1 MDGWTPGYRLNEVMS
16 ASFKV
21 SSGFLIMIFLASI
34 LAPWIAPYSY
44 QEQDMLNLLSFPGEN
59 HWLGTDRLGRD
70 LLSRMIYGARVS
82 LFVGIFSTLL
92 ALIFGTIYGT
102 ISGYVGG
109 RTDNLMMRVVDVVF
123 ALPDL
128 LMIILIT
135 VLMGRGVTGVFIA
148 LTLVSWVTIARL
160 VRGEVLRIK
169 EYPFILAAK
178 ALGASHLRIMIREI
192 FPNILGILVVT
203 LSFRIP
209 VAILAE
215 STLSFIGLGIA
226 PPASSW
232 GTLASDG
239 WTAIKF
245 YPHLILFPSLAI
257 FFTILSFNFLGEG
270 LREYLDPRSK
280 IGKT

>member
-1 MDGWTPGYRLNEVMS
+1 MNT
-16 ASFKV
+16 SFKI
-21 SSGFLIMIFLASI
+21 SSGFLFIIFSVSL
-34 LAPWIAPYSY
+34 LAPWVSPYSY
-44 QEQDMLNLLSFPGEN
+44 QEQDTVNILAFPGMD
-59 HWLGTDRLGRD
+59 HFLGTDRLGRD

-82 LFVGIFSTLL
+82 LFVGVFSTLI
-92 ALIFGTIYGT
+92 ALVIGTVYGT
-102 ISGYVGG
+102 ISAYVGG
-109 RTDNLMMRVVDVVF
+109 KTDNLMMRVVDVVF

-135 VLMGRGVTGVFIA
+135 VLMGRGVVGVFIA
-148 LTLVSWVTIARL
+148 LTMVSWVTIARL

-178 ALGASHLRIMIREI
+178 ALGASHFRIMQREI

-270 LREYLDPRSK
+270 LREYLDPRAQIDK
-280 IGKT
+280 R

>member
-1 MDGWTPGYRLNEVMS
+1 MDGSIPEFQWNSFMPI
-16 ASFKV
+16 SFKT
-21 SSGFLIMIFLASI
+21 SAGFLIIIFLLAI
-34 LAPWIAPYSY
+34 LAPWVAPYSY
-44 QEQDMLNLLSFPGEN
+44 KTQDALNILSFPDSE

-70 LLSRMIYGARVS
+70 LLSRMIYGSRVS
-82 LFVGIFSTLL
+82 LFVGVCSTML
-92 ALIFGTIYGT
+92 ALVIGTIYGT
-102 ISGYVGG
+102 ISAYVGG
-109 RTDNLMMRVVDVVF
+109 RTDSLMMRIVDVVF

-135 VLMGRGVTGVFIA
+135 VLMGHGITGVFIA
-148 LTLVSWVTIARL
+148 LTIVSWVTIARL

-169 EYPFILAAK
+169 EYPFIQAAK
-178 ALGASHLRIMIREI
+178 ALGASHFRIMLREI
-192 FPNILGILVVT
+192 FPNILGVLVVT

-270 LREYLDPRSK
+270 LREYLDPRSQ
-280 IGKT
+280 TSF

>member
-1 MDGWTPGYRLNEVMS
+1 MNL
-16 ASFKV
+16 SFKI
-21 SSGFLIMIFLASI
+21 SSGFLFIIFLAAV
-34 LAPWIAPYSY
+34 LAPWVAPYSY
-44 QEQDMLNLLSFPGEN
+44 QTQDTLNILAFPGSD

-82 LFVGIFSTLL
+82 LFVGFFSTAL
-92 ALIFGTIYGT
+92 ALVIGTVYGT
-102 ISGYVGG
+102 ISAYVGG

-135 VLMGRGVTGVFIA
+135 VLMGRGVIGVFIA

-169 EYPFILAAK
+169 EYPYILAAR
-178 ALGASHLRIMIREI
+178 ALGASHYRIMLREI
-192 FPNILGILVVT
+192 FPNILGILIVT

-239 WTAIKF
+239 WTAIKY
-245 YPHLILFPSLAI
+245 YPHLIFFPSLTI
-257 FFTILSFNFLGEG
+257 FLTILSFNFLGEG
-270 LREYLDPRSK
+270 LREYLDPRSQSSH
-280 IGKT
+280 G

>member
-1 MDGWTPGYRLNEVMS
+1 MNT
-16 ASFKV
+16 SFKI
-21 SSGFLIMIFLASI
+21 SSGFLFIIFLVSL
-34 LAPWIAPYSY
+34 LAPWVAPYSY
-44 QEQDMLNLLSFPGEN
+44 QEQDTVNILAFPGMD
-59 HWLGTDRLGRD
+59 HFLGTDRLGRD

-82 LFVGIFSTLL
+82 LFVGVFSTLI
-92 ALIFGTIYGT
+92 ALVIGTVYGT
-102 ISGYVGG
+102 ISAYVGG
-109 RTDNLMMRVVDVVF
+109 KTDNLMMRVVDVVF

-135 VLMGRGVTGVFIA
+135 VLMGRGVIGVFIA
-148 LTLVSWVTIARL
+148 LTMVSWVTIARL

-178 ALGASHLRIMIREI
+178 ALGASHFRIMLREI

-257 FFTILSFNFLGEG
+257 FFTILSFNFMGEG
-270 LREYLDPRSK
+270 LREYLDPRAQIDK
-280 IGKT
+280 R

>member
-1 MDGWTPGYRLNEVMS
+1 MNT
-16 ASFKV
+16 SFKI
-21 SSGFLIMIFLASI
+21 SSGFLFIIFSVSL
-34 LAPWIAPYSY
+34 LAPWVAPYSY
-44 QEQDMLNLLSFPGEN
+44 QEQDTLNILAFPGVE
-59 HWLGTDRLGRD
+59 HFLGTDRLGRD

-82 LFVGIFSTLL
+82 LFVGVFSTLI
-92 ALIFGTIYGT
+92 ALVIGTVYGT
-102 ISGYVGG
+102 ISAYVGG
-109 RTDNLMMRVVDVVF
+109 KTDNLMMRVVDVVF

-135 VLMGRGVTGVFIA
+135 VLMGRGVIGVFIA
-148 LTLVSWVTIARL
+148 LTMVSWVTIARL

-169 EYPFILAAK
+169 EYPFILASK
-178 ALGASHLRIMIREI
+178 ALGASHFRIMLREI

-257 FFTILSFNFLGEG
+257 FFTILSFNFMGEG
-270 LREYLDPRSK
+270 LREYLDPRAQIDK
-280 IGKT
+280 R

>member
-1 MDGWTPGYRLNEVMS
+1 MNT
-16 ASFKV
+16 SFKISSSFLFIIFSV
-21 SSGFLIMIFLASI
+21 SL
-34 LAPWIAPYSY
+34 LAPWVSPYSY
-44 QEQDMLNLLSFPGEN
+44 QEQDTVNILAFPGID
-59 HWLGTDRLGRD
+59 HFLGTDRLGRD

-82 LFVGIFSTLL
+82 LFVGVFSTLI
-92 ALIFGTIYGT
+92 ALVIGTVYGT
-102 ISGYVGG
+102 ISAYVGG
-109 RTDNLMMRVVDVVF
+109 KTDNLMMRVVDVVF

-135 VLMGRGVTGVFIA
+135 VLMGRGVVGVFIA
-148 LTLVSWVTIARL
+148 LTMVSWVTIARL

-178 ALGASHLRIMIREI
+178 ALGASHFRIMLREI

-270 LREYLDPRSK
+270 LREYLDPRAQIDK
-280 IGKT
+280 R

>member
-1 MDGWTPGYRLNEVMS
+1 MNT
-16 ASFKV
+16 SFKI
-21 SSGFLIMIFLASI
+21 SSGFLFIIFSVSL
-34 LAPWIAPYSY
+34 LAPWVAPYSY
-44 QEQDMLNLLSFPGEN
+44 QEQDTLNILAFPGVE
-59 HWLGTDRLGRD
+59 HFLGTDRLGRD

-82 LFVGIFSTLL
+82 LFVGVFSTLI
-92 ALIFGTIYGT
+92 ALVIGTVYGT
-102 ISGYVGG
+102 ISAYVGG
-109 RTDNLMMRVVDVVF
+109 KTDNLMMRVVDVVF

-128 LMIILIT
+128 FMIILIT

-148 LTLVSWVTIARL
+148 LTMVSWVTIARL

-178 ALGASHLRIMIREI
+178 ALGASHFRIMLREI

-257 FFTILSFNFLGEG
+257 FFTILSFNYLGEG
-270 LREYLDPRSK
+270 LREYLDPRSQT
-280 IGKT
+280 GKM

>member
-1 MDGWTPGYRLNEVMS
+1 MNT
-16 ASFKV
+16 SFKI
-21 SSGFLIMIFLASI
+21 SSGFLFIIFSVSL
-34 LAPWIAPYSY
+34 LAPWVAPYSY
-44 QEQDMLNLLSFPGEN
+44 QEQDTLNILAFPGID
-59 HWLGTDRLGRD
+59 HFLGTDRLGRD

-82 LFVGIFSTLL
+82 LFVGVFSMLI
-92 ALIFGTIYGT
+92 ALVIGTVYGT
-102 ISGYVGG
+102 ISAYVGG
-109 RTDNLMMRVVDVVF
+109 KTDNLMMRVVDVVF

-135 VLMGRGVTGVFIA
+135 VLMGRGVVGVFIA
-148 LTLVSWVTIARL
+148 LTMVSWVTIARL

-178 ALGASHLRIMIREI
+178 ALGASHFRIMLREI

-270 LREYLDPRSK
+270 LREYLDPRAQIDK
-280 IGKT
+280 R

>member
-1 MDGWTPGYRLNEVMS
+1 MSRLS
-16 ASFKV
+16 
-21 SSGFLIMIFLASI
+21 LASKLSGLFI
-34 LAPWIAPYSY
+34 LLVSAVAVLAPWVAPYAF
-44 QEQDMLNLLSFPGEN
+44 ETQDAMNILSPPGKV
-59 HWLGTDRLGRD
+59 HWMGTDRLGRD
-70 LLSRMIYGARVS
+70 LFSGLIYGAQVS
-82 LFVGIFSTLL
+82 LFIGVFSTLL
-92 ALIFGTIYGT
+92 AIVIGTVYGAL
-102 ISGYVGG
+102 SGYVGG

-135 VLMGRGVTGVFIA
+135 VVMGRGMMGIFIA
-148 LTLVSWVTIARL
+148 LTLVSWVTLARL

-169 EYPFILAAK
+169 EYPYVEAAR
-178 ALGASHLRIMIREI
+178 ALGAGHPRILIREI
-192 FPNILGILVVT
+192 LPNILGLLIVT

-226 PPASSW
+226 PPSSSW
-232 GTLASDG
+232 GSLANEG

-257 FFTILSFNFLGEG
+257 FLTILSFNFLGEG
-270 LREYLDPRSK
+270 LRDIFDPRSR
-280 IGKT
+280 IGRAL

>member
-1 MDGWTPGYRLNEVMS
+1 MNT
-16 ASFKV
+16 SFKI
-21 SSGFLIMIFLASI
+21 SSGFLFIIFLVSL
-34 LAPWIAPYSY
+34 LAPWVAPYSY
-44 QEQDMLNLLSFPGEN
+44 QEQDTLNILAFPGVE
-59 HWLGTDRLGRD
+59 HFLGTDRLGRD

-82 LFVGIFSTLL
+82 LFVGVFSTLI
-92 ALIFGTIYGT
+92 ALVIGTVYGT
-102 ISGYVGG
+102 ISAYVGG
-109 RTDNLMMRVVDVVF
+109 KTDNLMMRVVDVVF

-135 VLMGRGVTGVFIA
+135 VLMGRGVVGVFIA
-148 LTLVSWVTIARL
+148 LTMVSWVTIARL

-178 ALGASHLRIMIREI
+178 ALGASHFRIMLREI

-270 LREYLDPRSK
+270 LREYLDPRAQIDK
-280 IGKT
+280 R

>member
-1 MDGWTPGYRLNEVMS
+1 MNT
-16 ASFKV
+16 SFKI
-21 SSGFLIMIFLASI
+21 SSGFLFIIFSVSL
-34 LAPWIAPYSY
+34 LAPWVAPYSY
-44 QEQDMLNLLSFPGEN
+44 QEQDTVNILAFPGID
-59 HWLGTDRLGRD
+59 HFLGTDRLGRD

-82 LFVGIFSTLL
+82 LFVGVFSTLISL
-92 ALIFGTIYGT
+92 VIGTVYGT
-102 ISGYVGG
+102 ISAYVGG
-109 RTDNLMMRVVDVVF
+109 KTDNLMMRVVDVVF

-135 VLMGRGVTGVFIA
+135 VLMGRGVVGVFIA
-148 LTLVSWVTIARL
+148 LTMVSWVTIARL

-178 ALGASHLRIMIREI
+178 ALGASHFRIMLREI

-270 LREYLDPRSK
+270 LREYLDPRAQIDK
-280 IGKT
+280 R

>member
-1 MDGWTPGYRLNEVMS
+1 MNT
-16 ASFKV
+16 SFKIR
-21 SSGFLIMIFLASI
+21 SGFLFIIFLVAL
-34 LAPWIAPYSY
+34 LAPWVAPYSY
-44 QEQDMLNLLSFPGEN
+44 QEQDTVNILAFPGID
-59 HWLGTDRLGRD
+59 HFLGTDRLGRD

-82 LFVGIFSTLL
+82 LFVGVFSTLI
-92 ALIFGTIYGT
+92 ALVIGTVYGT
-102 ISGYVGG
+102 ISAYVGG
-109 RTDNLMMRVVDVVF
+109 KTDNLMMRVVDVVF

-135 VLMGRGVTGVFIA
+135 VLMGRGVVGVFIA
-148 LTLVSWVTIARL
+148 LTMVSWVTIARL

-178 ALGASHLRIMIREI
+178 ALGASHFRIMLREI

-270 LREYLDPRSK
+270 LREYLDPRAQIDK
-280 IGKT
+280 R

>member
-1 MDGWTPGYRLNEVMS
+1 MNT
-16 ASFKV
+16 SFKI
-21 SSGFLIMIFLASI
+21 SSGFLFIIFLVSL
-34 LAPWIAPYSY
+34 LAPWVAPYSY
-44 QEQDMLNLLSFPGEN
+44 QEQDTVNILAFPGMD
-59 HWLGTDRLGRD
+59 HFLGTDRLGRD

-82 LFVGIFSTLL
+82 LFVGVFSTLI
-92 ALIFGTIYGT
+92 ALVIGTVYGT
-102 ISGYVGG
+102 ISAYVGG
-109 RTDNLMMRVVDVVF
+109 KTDNLMMRVVDVVF

-135 VLMGRGVTGVFIA
+135 VLMGRGVVGVFIA
-148 LTLVSWVTIARL
+148 LTMVSWVTIARL

-178 ALGASHLRIMIREI
+178 ALGASHFRIMLREI

-270 LREYLDPRSK
+270 LREYLDPRAQIDK
-280 IGKT
+280 R